1 MNPEIITLIEEV
13 LKDYEE
19 YLHNEI
25 DDWSRGYK
33 ADDAQSKKL
42 ASEKIKAYRDR
53 FTNLV
58 MESK

>member
-1 MNPEIITLIEEV
+1 MNPEIITFMEEV

-19 YLHNEI
+19 HLHEEI
-25 DDWSRGYK
+25 DEWSRGDK
-33 ADDAQSKKL
+33 ADDAQFKKL
-42 ASEKIKAYRDR
+42 ASEKIQAYRDR